1 MNYNNRD
8 DVAAVLTAKIN
19 DLNLFCIANKVPAVF
34 MYAIEKNGKTK
45 TVNTVRFI
53 GSHAPSNSNL
63 SFDLLYHSSLSVS
76 TAGETAGAG
85 SAGALSELGYQNCP
99 LDRGKPKC
107 YHVF

>member
-45 TVNTVRFI
+45 TNTTVLTPTKLGVHLTNDQITPMVALVGTDKFKVVPI
-53 GSHAPSNSNL
+53 KHEEI
-63 SFDLLYHSSLSVS
+63 FDEATYYP
-76 TAGETAGAG
+76 ADIDE
-85 SAGALSELGYQNCP
+85 
-99 LDRGKPKC
+99 
-107 YHVF
+107 